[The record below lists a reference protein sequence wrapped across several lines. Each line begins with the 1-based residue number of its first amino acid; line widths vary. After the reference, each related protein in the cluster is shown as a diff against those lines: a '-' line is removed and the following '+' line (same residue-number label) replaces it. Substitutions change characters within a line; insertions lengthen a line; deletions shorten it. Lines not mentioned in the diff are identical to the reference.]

1 MTLLDRVLLVDVMR
15 SINVWMLS
23 GLLGVSGLTLFAC
36 QKNNDGSSD
45 TPKTSEADKP
55 HDDKGP
61 GGDGDKPD
69 GDTKKP
75 CGGFGG
81 LQCPDGEICVDD
93 PSDTCDPMQGGADC
107 MGVCVKDEKAE
118 KCDYAA
124 DPNRTYVGQSLE
136 ACATMKFVCEEGKT
150 YFADECGCGCMSNS
164 VTK

>member
-1 MTLLDRVLLVDVMR
+1 MR
-15 SINVWMLS
+15 SIHVMLS
-23 GLLGVSGLTLFAC
+23 GLLGVSGLTLVAC

-45 TPKTSEADKP
+45 APKTSDADKP
-55 HDDKGP
+55 KDDKG
-61 GGDGDKPD
+61 GDEDKPD
-69 GDTKKP
+69 DTKKP

-81 LQCPDGEICVDD
+81 LQCGDGEICVDD

-136 ACATMKFVCEEGKT
+136 ACATMKFICEEGKT